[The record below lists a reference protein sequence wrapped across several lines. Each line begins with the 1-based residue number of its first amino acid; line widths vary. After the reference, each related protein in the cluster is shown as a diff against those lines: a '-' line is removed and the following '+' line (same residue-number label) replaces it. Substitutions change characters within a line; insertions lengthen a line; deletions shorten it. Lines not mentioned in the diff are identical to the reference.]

1 MASRCEDGT
10 VTGDFLDELPNFHI
24 DTFSELE
31 EHSGRFAEVSENDV
45 EKFIEGE
52 DNANTKKKDL
62 LRLKI
67 SQKVCGRRAP
77 RNQRNRED
85 SSTEL
90 DSYLS
95 QFVLAARTKT
105 GKDYEPS
112 SLRGILASI
121 ERHLSRSSYSKTIF
135 KDSDFKK
142 TRDAL
147 KAQQKQ
153 LKLHGLGNGPKATT
167 ALTDDEME
175 ILFDKKLFGLSQ
187 RHICF

>member
-31 EHSGRFAEVSENDV
+31 EHSGRFAEVSESDV

-77 RNQRNRED
+77 RNQRSRED

-112 SLRGILASI
+112 SLRGILASV

-142 TRDAL
+142 TRDAF

-153 LKLHGLGNGPKATT
+153 LKLHGLGNRPKATT

-187 RHICF
+187 KHICF

>member
-31 EHSGRFAEVSENDV
+31 EHSGRFAEVSESDV

-77 RNQRNRED
+77 RNQRSRED

-95 QFVLAARTKT
+95 QFVLAARTEI
-105 GKDYEPS
+105 GKDYELS
-112 SLRGILASI
+112 SLRGILASV

-135 KDSDFKK
+135 KDS
-142 TRDAL
+142 TR
-147 KAQQKQ
+147 Q
-153 LKLHGLGNGPKATT
+153 
-167 ALTDDEME
+167 
-175 ILFDKKLFGLSQ
+175 
-187 RHICF
+187 

>member
-31 EHSGRFAEVSENDV
+31 ELSGRFAEVSENDV

-112 SLRGILASI
+112 SLRGILASV
-121 ERHLSRSSYSKTIF
+121 ERHLSRSS
-135 KDSDFKK
+135 
-142 TRDAL
+142 
-147 KAQQKQ
+147 
-153 LKLHGLGNGPKATT
+153 
-167 ALTDDEME
+167 
-175 ILFDKKLFGLSQ
+175 
-187 RHICF
+187 